1 MYRKLFCV
9 LVGLFLLPT
18 LILAQDGKMRGK
30 VTDKETGEPLVGATV
45 FIEGT
50 TLGAAAD
57 INGDFIILGVRAG
70 VYTVKASFVGYAEVR
85 ISNIRVS
92 AGITTTQDFE
102 LTNAAVQVRAIDIIA
117 ERPLIQRNT
126 TNTVRITTSEEIQ
139 NLPVRGVANIIAL
152 EAGVVRQTG
161 NLYVRG
167 GRSGEVSYYVDGAP
181 TTNPFFNQ
189 DNITIVQEGI
199 EEIQLQAGGYTA
211 EFGGSNSGIVK
222 TNLRTGGTDYKASV
236 TVETDDFAKPGKKF
250 LGSTAQGYR
259 NIVATVS
266 GPVPGVEELRF
277 FVLYQNDY
285 RRNRTNLWLTP
296 FSFDSTTL
304 RTDTYS
310 PTGAGVAL
318 PSDFTIKEN
327 FIPHNFYVSNTVQ
340 GTLQYDLNP
349 IKLHFTGSYQH
360 TQSPDVNQSDWS
372 NTLYNYYRQERTRL
386 AHRDFVLLSL
396 RATHVLDA
404 DTYYELTGTYN
415 ARRAETYDPVFKN
428 DWRKYTDSVENAA
441 IGYTGFIS
449 RWAGPEDYT
458 VILGFPLQNENAPN
472 NFYNIQNQNSIGG
485 SFDFTRQM
493 SRSWELKV
501 GGRYDRWTMRN
512 FTINS
517 VTGFM
522 GYIYGKN
529 GEINRLVDDPQ
540 MIPGS
545 EYYRTKLAKAGNI
558 NNYGYDVD
566 GNLVDSGIDVPY
578 HPIFLSAYLQNKL
591 EYRDVILNVGL
602 RYEYFKPNAKTFV
615 NSTDPLTN
623 FNQDLD
629 IIDPNLLVN
638 APTYNYVLPRVSF
651 SFPVTAATVFYA
663 QYGKYAQ
670 MPSLN
675 NLFVG
680 NVFLSRT
687 VSPSSRGNAY
697 LTPVGFLMTPER
709 TTQYEMGIRQLLSDN
724 FAFTLSG
731 FYKDTRDQLQV
742 RNVVN
747 EQGVAL
753 YRSYMNVDF
762 GTTKGIELTLELRR
776 TNRLAARF
784 NYTLSDARG
793 TGSNPNSAFG
803 QVEQGI
809 GRQINFINPLAFNQ
823 THRGSLLLDYRWP
836 LNEGGPILS
845 GFGGNLLITFNSG
858 HPYTK
863 IKELKSL
870 GQSDPFTVG
879 VYPTQDPRFSFP
891 VEAVNSSTTP
901 FFLNID
907 LNLSK
912 MFEMANVKFEVFV
925 NITNL
930 LNTKQILNVYPTTGA
945 ADDDGWLT
953 NPLAA
958 GYNAT
963 PGYADFYRAVNV
975 ENRWAYNQLP
985 VNGRGQTLGGE
996 DIYGVPRQ
1004 IRVGLRIEL

>member
-1 MYRKLFCV
+1 
-9 LVGLFLLPT
+9 VGLFLLPT
-18 LILAQDGKMRGK
+18 LILAQDGKLRGK
-30 VTDKETGEPLVGATV
+30 VSDKETGEPLVGATV

-57 INGDFIILGVRAG
+57 INGDFIVLGVRSG

-102 LTNAAVQVRAIDIIA
+102 LTNAAVQVRTIDIIA

-139 NLPVRGVANIIAL
+139 NLPVRGVQNIIAL

-222 TNLRTGGTDYKASV
+222 TNLRTGGSDYKAAL
-236 TVETDDFAKPGKKF
+236 TLETDDFAKPGKKY
-250 LGSTAQGYR
+250 LGTTAQGYR
-259 NIVATVS
+259 NIVATLS
-266 GPVPGVEELRF
+266 GPMPGVEDLKF
-277 FVLYQNDY
+277 FVLFQNDY
-285 RRNRTNLWLTP
+285 RRNRTNMWLTP

-304 RTDTYS
+304 RTDTYN
-310 PTGAGVAL
+310 PHGAGLAL

-327 FIPHNFYVSNTVQ
+327 FVPHNYYNSNTVQ
-340 GTLQYDLNP
+340 GTLQYDMNP
-349 IKLHFTGSYQH
+349 IKFHFIGSYQH
-360 TQSPDVNQSDWS
+360 THSPDVNQADWFAPF
-372 NTLYNYYRQERTRL
+372 NTLYNYFRQERIRL
-386 AHRDFVLLSL
+386 ADRDFVLLSL
-396 RATHVLDA
+396 RATHVIDA
-404 DTYYELTGTYN
+404 DTYYELSGTYN
-415 ARRAETYDPVFKN
+415 GRRAENYDPVFKS
-428 DWRKYTDSVENAA
+428 DWRKYTDSIENAA
-441 IGYTGFIS
+441 LGYTGFVN
-449 RWAGPEDYT
+449 RWSGPDDYS
-458 VILGFPLQNENAPN
+458 VILGYNFANENQPN
-472 NFYNIQNQNSIGG
+472 NTYQLQSQTSIGG
-485 SFDFTRQM
+485 SLDFTRQM

-501 GGRYDRWTMRN
+501 GGRYERWTMRQ
-512 FTINS
+512 FQITSI
-517 VTGFM
+517 TGLM
-522 GYIYGKN
+522 TYLYGAH
-529 GEINRLVDDPQ
+529 GETNRLITLADSLV
-540 MIPGS
+540 PGT
-545 EYYRTKLAKAGNI
+545 EYYRSKLAKAGNI

-566 GNLVDSGIDVPY
+566 GNLVDSGPDAPF
-578 HPIFLSAYLQNKL
+578 HPIFFSAYIQNKM
-591 EYRDVILNVGL
+591 EFRDVILNVGL
-602 RYEYFKPNAKTFV
+602 RYEFFNPNAKTFR
-615 NSTDPLTN
+615 NMLDPQEDFDQN
-623 FNQDLD
+623 LD
-629 IIDPNLLVN
+629 ILAPDSLVN
-638 APTYNYVLPRVSF
+638 GPTYNYILPRISF

-675 NLFVG
+675 NLYIG
-680 NVFLSRT
+680 NVSLSRT
-687 VSPSSRGNAY
+687 VSNNTRGNAY
-697 LTPVGFLMTPER
+697 LTPVGYLMTPER

-747 EQGVAL
+747 DQGVSL
-753 YRSYMNVDF
+753 YRSYLNVDF

-776 TNRLAARF
+776 TNRLSARF

-803 QVEQGI
+803 IIEQGI
-809 GRQINFINPLAFNQ
+809 GRQINFINPLAFSQ
-823 THRGSLLLDYRWP
+823 THRGALLLDYRWP

-863 IKELKSL
+863 IKGLSSL

-879 VYPTQDPRFSFP
+879 VYPSNDPRYSYP
-891 VEAVNSSTTP
+891 VEAINSSTTP
-901 FFLNID
+901 FFLNLD

-912 MFEMANVKFEVFV
+912 MFEMADVKFEIFV

-930 LNTKQILNVYPTTGA
+930 LNTKQILNVYPTTGV

-958 GYNAT
+958 GYIAIPT
-963 PGYADFYRAVNV
+963 YEDFYRAINL
-975 ENRWAYNQLP
+975 ENRWAYAGLP